1 MSSRGPVLSVSLSGQ
16 PLPDFSPRPLTLP
29 PLCAVKGATRLLCL
43 ASLAWRAVL
52 VGHHVACGGV
62 VVVRWFSLDR
72 VFTPAKGPLLQR
84 DCARGFQ
91 FGAFTGGAVV
101 SFSVQVLGEP
111 GCMGRNCFYPSCTD
125 VKNQADVTRSRSPL

>member
-1 MSSRGPVLSVSLSGQ
+1 MSSRGPFLSVSLSGQ

-29 PLCAVKGATRLLCL
+29 PLCAVKGATRLLCP

-62 VVVRWFSLDR
+62 VVVRRFSLDR

-84 DCARGFQ
+84 DCA
-91 FGAFTGGAVV
+91 VV
-101 SFSVQVLGEP
+101 SSLGLLQMVPLCVFQCRSSV
-111 GCMGRNCFYPSCTD
+111 
-125 VKNQADVTRSRSPL
+125 SPDARGGTVFIPLVQM